1 MLVDFFA
8 RGWKIWEENLAQ
20 KTEVW
25 NRYHSSGFEI
35 VSICLE
41 PNATGLESLG
51 LPWPVVAG
59 ALELT
64 RPLGIFGETTSYLL
78 DANGMVIARDLRGQ
92 DLAFAV
98 RRALGK

>member
-1 MLVDFFA
+1 VDFFA
-8 RGWKIWEENLAQ
+8 RGWKVWEENVPQVVDL
-20 KTEVW
+20 W
-25 NRYHSSGFEI
+25 NRYHASGFEV

-41 PNATGLESLG
+41 PNATGLEAHG
-51 LPWPVVAG
+51 LPWSVVAG
-59 ALELT
+59 APALT
-64 RPLGIFGETTSYLL
+64 KPLGIFGETTSYLL